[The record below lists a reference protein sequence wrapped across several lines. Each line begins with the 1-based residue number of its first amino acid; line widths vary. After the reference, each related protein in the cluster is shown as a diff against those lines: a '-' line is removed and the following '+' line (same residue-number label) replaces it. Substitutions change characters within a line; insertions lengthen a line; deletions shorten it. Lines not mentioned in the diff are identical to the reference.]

1 MRCVFD
7 NEVLNVIERTRMQ
20 AKNEWGVAGP
30 AAAGSSPSHERDT
43 SRRSTPAG
51 WTQPGLHTP
60 LISPGERTESTPS
73 TPGSKRQWLKSSE

>member
-20 AKNEWGVAGP
+20 AKNEWGVAAP
-30 AAAGSSPSHERDT
+30 AAAGSSPSHERDA
-43 SRRSTPAG
+43 SRRSTPAS

-60 LISPGERTESTPS
+60 LISPGDRAVSTPS
-73 TPGSKRQWLKSSE
+73 TPGSNRPRLKSEE